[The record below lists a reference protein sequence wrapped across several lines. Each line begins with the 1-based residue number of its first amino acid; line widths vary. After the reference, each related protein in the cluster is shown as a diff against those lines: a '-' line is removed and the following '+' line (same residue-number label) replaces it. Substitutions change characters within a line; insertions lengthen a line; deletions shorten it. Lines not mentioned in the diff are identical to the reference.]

1 MRKNLPITNTECTF
15 PAEQRLISATDTQ
28 GVIQY
33 CNDDFVAISGF
44 QRDEIVGQPHNLVRH
59 PDMPEQIF
67 TLMWNYL
74 KAGKCWMGIVKNRC
88 KNGDYYWVNA
98 YVTPILQNGKV
109 VGYESVRIKPSDE
122 QIQRAQQCYQRIND
136 GKTAVHAD
144 SLLQHWPVLLGLGL
158 VSGLSW
164 LASALAGNMVVAAT
178 AGLGS
183 AALYFLASQRQS
195 NALQS
200 LKSQLTEPFLC
211 PISAQIYT
219 GKADDWGQLQLAI
232 VTETAHLRTV
242 LTRLQDAALLA
253 AKESSQAYQ
262 LAKATLGSINAQQQE
277 TDQTATAMN
286 EMTHT
291 IAEVAQ
297 NVQLTSTEAANA
309 SELTL
314 QGQAVAQQTKDAI
327 STLAKTVQAISAAVS
342 ELATQT
348 SSISKASEI
357 IQQIAEQ
364 TNLLALNAA
373 IEAARAGDQ
382 GRGFAVVAD
391 EVRHLAQRTQ
401 ESTKQIQQIINNL
414 QSGAS
419 SAVLAASQG
428 MQATEIGV
436 NKVQESEQM
445 LHGIMEAVNMIARM
459 GHQIAVAVEEQ
470 AHVSEDINRQV
481 SRIAELAGD
490 SYRQSE
496 ESATVS
502 SDLEQNARSLYQ
514 LVERFKK

>member
-1 MRKNLPITNTECTF
+1 MRKNLPVTTVERTF
-15 PAEQRLISATDTQ
+15 PAEQRLISATDAR

-33 CNDDFVAISGF
+33 CNDNFVAISGF
-44 QRDEIVGQPHNLVRH
+44 SKEEILGQPHNLVRH
-59 PDMPEQIF
+59 PEMPEQVF
-67 TLMWNYL
+67 GLMWEYL

-98 YVTPILQNGKV
+98 YVTPILQHGKV
-109 VGYESVRIKPSDE
+109 VGYESVRIKPTAE
-122 QIQRAQQCYQRIND
+122 QIQRAQQCYQQLND
-136 GKTAVHAD
+136 GKAAPTEHV
-144 SLLQHWPVLLGLGL
+144 LLQQWPLLLGSTVVG
-158 VSGLSW
+158 GLSW
-164 LASALAGNMVVAAT
+164 LASSLAGGAVAALT
-178 AGLGS
+178 AGIGS
-183 AALYFLASQRQS
+183 GALYLLANQRQNS
-195 NALQS
+195 EIQA

-211 PISAQIYT
+211 PISAWVYT
-219 GKADDWGQLQLAI
+219 GRSDDWGQLQLAI

-242 LTRLQDAALLA
+242 LTRLQDAALQA
-253 AKESSQAYQ
+253 STESSQAHQ

-286 EMTHT
+286 QMTHT

-297 NVQLTSTEAANA
+297 NVQLTSNEAASA
-309 SELTL
+309 SQLTQ

-327 STLAKTVQAISAAVS
+327 QALAKTVQAISAAVS

-348 SSISKASEI
+348 SSISQASEI

-373 IEAARAGDQ
+373 IEAARAGEQ

-401 ESTKQIQQIINNL
+401 QSTKQIQEIITNL
-414 QSGAS
+414 QTGAR
-419 SAVLAASQG
+419 SAVAAASEG

-445 LHGIMEAVNMIARM
+445 LHGIMDAVNMIARM

-470 AHVSEDINRQV
+470 AHVSEDINRQIT
-481 SRIAELAGD
+481 RIAELASD
-490 SYRQSE
+490 SYQQSE

-502 SDLEQNARSLYQ
+502 SDLEQNAKSLYQ